1 MRFDLNTFDDF
12 PLKSHIARGVTKR
25 ASLSEAQN
33 HRCAYCGIRLTD
45 TKLAHDEA
53 TIDHVVPRVAGGRP
67 IWSNEVMACRLCNEG
82 RGAMYA
88 DHYFQIV
95 TWKGREKAARYA
107 HRRRKRRGK
116 GVFSGREKVTAPQL
130 AVNG

>member
-1 MRFDLNTFDDF
+1 MNNLFYPIVAF
-12 PLKSHIARGVTKR
+12 
-25 ASLSEAQN
+25 
-33 HRCAYCGIRLTD
+33 
-45 TKLAHDEA
+45 
-53 TIDHVVPRVAGGRP
+53 VAG
-67 IWSNEVMACRLCNEG
+67 
-82 RGAMYA
+82 A

-116 GVFSGREKVTAPQL
+116 GVFSGRVKVTAPQL